1 MGTGELGVC
10 PRCGWPLEGR
20 HELEAIRALA
30 GDLGIVVDAAGMVSA
45 NDAARLVGV
54 AEKTLRNWRTN
65 GMGPNYFR
73 RAGRI
78 RYRLEDLLPDCP
90 GLSLSI

>member
-20 HELEAIRALA
+20 HELEALRALA
-30 GDLGIVVDAAGMVSA
+30 GDLGIVADAAGMVSA

-65 GMGPNYFR
+65 GTGPNFIALYGTHR
-73 RAGRI
+73 QA
-78 RYRLEDLLPDCP
+78 
-90 GLSLSI
+90 